1 MKFWIIGIVT
11 LTVAAMSA
19 WAQAD
24 EYYVSAAKGKGKK
37 GTKEEPVRDLGIIAD
52 ALKAGD
58 VIHIAAGTYYGKAE
72 AGCTKIAV
80 PVKIYG
86 GYSDDF
92 AKRDP
97 WGEFKTIL
105 AGKCQSENFDSGPR
119 IEVGSRKV
127 RAAASEIVI
136 DGIIVDNGE
145 RNGYTDDK
153 MAKISRKYQPK
164 TKVNAAPDSPGIS
177 VDAPEGCV
185 VTIENCIAMNCAPHH
200 KTGAIKVFGGK
211 STKVTVRNNLA
222 INNTGSGICCLSY
235 YHPKDGKDLPE
246 FAVES
251 NTILFTW
258 KYDMMSTDCGSALK
272 VESDVV
278 VKASG
283 NVFGLSDAFGV
294 DNALKSKVSMK
305 GNLFATNLIAP
316 YLEFSTKFKLERI
329 EEEASCVPEF
339 ADNVKDAIQVPVS
352 AEWSKSYAARTLID
366 RNAAEASVEA
376 KDNWQNDLRRMLGL
390 PLDGGKLDV
399 NTDVWLHRMKLD
411 DALKAGEKRYTDKY
425 GCQKPAAKTE

>member
-1 MKFWIIGIVT
+1 MKFRT
-11 LTVAAMSA
+11 FVAALLAVAATASL
-19 WAQAD
+19 AQAE

-52 ALKAGD
+52 MLKPGD
-58 VIHIAAGTYYGKAE
+58 TIHIAAGTYYGKAE
-72 AGCTKIAV
+72 AGCTRIGV

-86 GYSDDF
+86 GYNDDF
-92 AKRDP
+92 SKRDP

-105 AGKCQSENFDSGPR
+105 GGKAQAENFDSGPR
-119 IEVGSRKV
+119 LEVGSRKY
-127 RAAASEIVI
+127 REPKSEIVI

-153 MAKISRKYQPK
+153 AVKILRKYQPK
-164 TKVNAAPDSPGIS
+164 TKTNAASDSPGIS
-177 VDAPEGCV
+177 IDAPEGSTVTVENCV
-185 VTIENCIAMNCAPHH
+185 VMNCAPHH
-200 KTGAIKVFGGK
+200 KMGALKVFGGK
-211 STKVTVRNNLA
+211 STKIAIRNNLA

-246 FAVES
+246 FAVEN
-251 NTILFTW
+251 NTVLFTW

-278 VKASG
+278 VKAAG
-283 NVFGLSDAFGV
+283 NVFGLSDAFGI

-339 ADNVKDAIQVPVS
+339 ADNVKEAIQVPVS
-352 AEWSKSYAARTLID
+352 EEWSKSYAARTLID

-376 KDNWQNDLRRMLGL
+376 KDTWQNDLRRTLGL

-399 NTDVWLHRMKLD
+399 NTDVWLHRMKTD
-411 DALKAGEKRYTDKY
+411 DGLKAGEKRFLDKY
-425 GCQKPAAKTE
+425 GCAKPAAK